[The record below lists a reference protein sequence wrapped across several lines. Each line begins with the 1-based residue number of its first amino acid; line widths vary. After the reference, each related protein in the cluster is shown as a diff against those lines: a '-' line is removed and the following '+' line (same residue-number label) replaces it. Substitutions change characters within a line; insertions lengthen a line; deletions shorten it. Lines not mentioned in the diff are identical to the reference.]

1 MDIKDIKGMFKKKL
15 TPEELKTKLAISEKK
30 LEKME
35 EQLLDKKQ
43 KARDKAKL
51 SLKNGDERGFRV
63 ASRRF
68 GMVNGQNQAIASMVE
83 MATSMKDMLEMQE
96 GLKEVVAIGS
106 DLKHYQEKLGLDSK
120 QLENAMTTVRTSMD
134 KLNNATDIIS
144 TTMDAVSL
152 SSPESS
158 KAQEELKKE
167 LMAELQ
173 GEGTEE
179 EELEKK
185 IAEEEE

>member
-1 MDIKDIKGMFKKKL
+1 MDIDDIKGMFKKKVS
-15 TPEELKTKLAISEKK
+15 PEELKTKLAISEKK

-35 EQLLDKKQ
+35 EQLIDKQQ
-43 KARDKAKL
+43 KARDRAKV

-68 GMVNGQNQAIASMVE
+68 GMINGQTQAISSMVE

-96 GLKEVVAIGS
+96 GLKEVVSIGS
-106 DLKHYQEKLGLDSK
+106 DLKQYQDRLGLDSK
-120 QLENAMTTVRTSMD
+120 QLEDAMTTVRASME
-134 KLNNATDIIS
+134 KLNNASEIIS
-144 TTMDAVSL
+144 TTMDAVTA

-158 KAQEELKKE
+158 KAQESLKKE
-167 LMAELQ
+167 LMAELES
-173 GEGTEE
+173 EGTEE
-179 EELEKK
+179 EELAKK